1 MEPRWKINKTPEKVR
16 LWWKINKTPP
26 WVSPAVVARN
36 PAVVGILQW
45 RSEISQP
52 SSDAT
57 RFFSPFLG
65 SESRKGRPKRG
76 VPSRWHPGVDPKI
89 WVIFL
94 PGGGGGWC
102 KIMVQK
108 FLKLWCF
115 MKKYPATKCRYNDPQ
130 KSSRYFCTTLC
141 VPAVRVFFFGGCK

>member
-65 SESRKGRPKRG
+65 SESRKGRPKRW

-94 PGGGGGWC
+94 PGGGA
-102 KIMVQK
+102 
-108 FLKLWCF
+108 KLWYRNSRNFDVLWKNIQQQNVGTTIPKNRVAISAQLFVFQLFVCF
-115 MKKYPATKCRYNDPQ
+115 
-130 KSSRYFCTTLC
+130 SS
-141 VPAVRVFFFGGCK
+141 GGVNNHI